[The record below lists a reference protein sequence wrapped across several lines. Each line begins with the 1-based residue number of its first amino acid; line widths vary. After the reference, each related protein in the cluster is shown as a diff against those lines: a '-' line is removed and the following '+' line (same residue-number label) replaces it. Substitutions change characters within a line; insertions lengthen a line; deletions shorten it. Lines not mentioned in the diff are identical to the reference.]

1 MVEVPVWI
9 FEDVQNLDGK
19 IYTQDLINFI
29 LDKLKTHR
37 LVFDSFE
44 LGPRSFDTVVCE
56 VKDIQKVDNKPIALI
71 EYKEKFKFLEQREM
85 AIYFNGKP
93 APHINGNEQIFDL
106 GDVIEP
112 IVFSMVQLK

>member
-9 FEDVQNLDGK
+9 FENVQNLDGK

-56 VKDIQKVDNKPIALI
+56 VKDISKEDDKYIAHVD
-71 EYKEKFKFLEQREM
+71 YHDQFKFLEDKKL
-85 AIYFNGKP
+85 AIYFNGKA
-93 APHINGNEQIFDL
+93 APYIKGNEQILDKD
-106 GDVIEP
+106 DVIDP
-112 IVFSMVQLK
+112 IVFSMVQLA